1 MLKKLVM
8 IGDLG
13 WSKGGVAHSGDR
25 YVRCENIRP
34 VATGEFLPERSLAAS
49 KLADKSQ
56 YDDRSAALDAERRL
70 FEREESFYWAWQYP
84 GQL

>member
-1 MLKKLVM
+1 MAVWHIREIVM
-8 IGDLG
+8 SDVKTSVL
-13 WSKGGVAHSGDR
+13 SRLANFFPS
-25 YVRCENIRP
+25 E
-34 VATGEFLPERSLAAS
+34 ALAAS